1 MNVIVAGQRIVS
13 ETEFVEA
20 AMGFDG
26 FIPSEADLK
35 DFAEFVAEG
44 YGPVDQRT
52 EVDAANDFYFRSRK
66 PAPRRTR
73 KPRTANADI
82 VLLPRPRSGAGL
94 AEDRKGRAA

>member
-13 ETEFVEA
+13 ETEFAEA

-26 FIPSEADLK
+26 FTPTEADLK

-44 YGPVDQRT
+44 YGPDDRRN
-52 EVDAANDFYFRSRK
+52 EVDAANDFYFRRRK
-66 PAPRRTR
+66 PVARRR
-73 KPRTANADI
+73 KSQSGSATVVP
-82 VLLPRPRSGAGL
+82 LPRLGAGL